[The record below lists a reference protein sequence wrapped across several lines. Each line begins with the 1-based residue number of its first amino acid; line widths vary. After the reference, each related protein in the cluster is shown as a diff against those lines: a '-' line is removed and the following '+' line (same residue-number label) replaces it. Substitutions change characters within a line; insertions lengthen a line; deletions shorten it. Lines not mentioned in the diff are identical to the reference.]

1 MIVHNNSKPKIKFNV
16 DEIELEYNKM
26 GNTYVKGAVSLFY
39 HRGDKMSLTP
49 FLETTNI
56 LFQHEK
62 SYNKDTKHLKMGK
75 LTFNIEPL
83 LLQ

>member
-1 MIVHNNSKPKIKFNV
+1 M
-16 DEIELEYNKM
+16 
-26 GNTYVKGAVSLFY
+26 KGAVCLLY
-39 HRGDKMSLTP
+39 YRGEKRQLTP
-49 FLETTNI
+49 FLETTSI

-83 LLQ
+83 LLQEGRTFIESLSAKQNQTYSLIN